1 LVALLQPIRL
11 GFLQRMAQRTRP
23 KAAKASR
30 KPAKSAK
37 SSISHRRPDLRA
49 ATTPVAPA
57 APKEL
62 GPERLQLAPA
72 AVDKF
77 QRGMESL
84 QRHQYQQAAAAFRS
98 VLEDF
103 PNARAL
109 QERSRVYL
117 DLCERELRRKPA
129 NPQTA
134 EERLTSATAAL
145 NDGNDARA
153 EQLAKSVLADD
164 PEHDLALYLLA
175 AVDARRGNSESAL
188 AKLRKAIAISPEVSA
203 QARHD
208 SDFDALHDMAEF
220 HELTEMPPTSA
231 ARRPRRGRA
240 ER

>member
-1 LVALLQPIRL
+1 
-11 GFLQRMAQRTRP
+11 MAKRTRP

-30 KPAKSAK
+30 KPFKPAK
-37 SSISHRRPDLRA
+37 SSAAHRRPDHRGVT
-49 ATTPVAPA
+49 TTPVA
-57 APKEL
+57 APEPKQL

-72 AVDKF
+72 AIDLF

-84 QRHQYQQAAAAFRS
+84 QRHQYQQAAASFRS
-98 VLEDF
+98 VLERF
-103 PNARAL
+103 PDERAL
-109 QERSRVYL
+109 LDRTRVYL

-145 NDGNDARA
+145 NDGDETRA
-153 EQLAKSVLADD
+153 EQLAKSVLTDD

-175 AVDARRGNSESAL
+175 AVEARRGNPESAL
-188 AKLRKAIAISPEVSA
+188 AKLRQAITISPEVSA

-208 SDFDALHDMAEF
+208 SDFDALHDLPEF
-220 HELTEMPPTSA
+220 HELTETPPTSTP
-231 ARRPRRGRA
+231 RRPRRGRA

>member
-1 LVALLQPIRL
+1 
-11 GFLQRMAQRTRP
+11 MAKRIRP

-30 KPAKSAK
+30 KPVKTAKTAV
-37 SSISHRRPDLRA
+37 SSRRLDDR
-49 ATTPVAPA
+49 ATTAPA
-57 APKEL
+57 APPERKTL
-62 GPERLQLAPA
+62 GPEPLQLAPA
-72 AVDKF
+72 AVVQF

-84 QRHQYQQAAAAFRS
+84 QRHQYQQAASVFRS
-98 VLEDF
+98 IIEGF
-103 PNARAL
+103 PDERAL
-109 QERSRVYL
+109 LERVRVYL

-145 NDGNDARA
+145 NDGDDARA

-175 AVDARRGNSESAL
+175 AVDARRGHSESAL
-188 AKLRKAIAISPEVSA
+188 AKLRQAIAISPEVSA

-208 SDFDALHDMAEF
+208 SDFDALHNLPGF
-220 HELTEMPPTSA
+220 HELTEPPPTSSP
-231 ARRPRRGRA
+231 RRLRRGRV